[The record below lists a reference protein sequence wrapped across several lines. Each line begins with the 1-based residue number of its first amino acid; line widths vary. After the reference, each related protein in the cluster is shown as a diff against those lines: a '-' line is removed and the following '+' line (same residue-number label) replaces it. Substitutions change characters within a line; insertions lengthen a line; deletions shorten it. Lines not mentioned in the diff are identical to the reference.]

1 MTKNI
6 QDMSE
11 KERFDLIGVGV
22 DEDLGTIVV
31 TQAQIDDNRKA
42 LDWPEAPFP
51 VLHAPKFD
59 ATREL
64 FPPRVNARSIRKFF
78 NPPIPGKK
86 IQLRMRIVE
95 KYLRGDVPYVI
106 EETTATDE
114 DGRKIEVMIVHQLLR
129 TKKVGEKWA

>member
-1 MTKNI
+1 MIDN
-6 QDMSE
+6 MSE
-11 KERFDLIGVGV
+11 KERYDLIQVGR

-42 LDWPEAPFP
+42 LDWPDAPFP
-51 VLHAPKFD
+51 VLHAPKHD
-59 ATREL
+59 ATRKL
-64 FPPRVNARSIRKFF
+64 FPPRVNARSIRQFF

-86 IQLRMRIVE
+86 IQLTMRIVE

-114 DGRKIEVMIVHQLLR
+114 DGRKIEVMTVHQLLR
-129 TKKVGEKWA
+129 TTKVGEKWA